1 MYPVKINEP
10 VNQVKHHSLLQR
22 PIVSVKLNGLII
34 DMLADSSAM
43 INLVSLQH
51 VSTFLT
57 NILLQPSYTN
67 LMICGRQSLQC
78 H

>member
-10 VNQVKHHSLLQR
+10 VNQVKHRSLLQR

-43 INLVSLQH
+43 INLVSL
-51 VSTFLT
+51 
-57 NILLQPSYTN
+57 
-67 LMICGRQSLQC
+67 
-78 H
+78 